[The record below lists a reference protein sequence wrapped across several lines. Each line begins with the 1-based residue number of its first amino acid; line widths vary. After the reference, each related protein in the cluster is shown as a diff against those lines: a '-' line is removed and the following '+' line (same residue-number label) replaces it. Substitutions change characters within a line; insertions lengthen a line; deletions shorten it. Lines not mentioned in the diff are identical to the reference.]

1 MKFANLKLATK
12 LGAAFFAV
20 VTLTAALGVFS
31 IIQLGKINT
40 STEDLATNWLPSIQ
54 TLGRL
59 RDSIGDFRRGEAL
72 HVMAL
77 DDKEMDEVDKRLEAS
92 KKKISEFAAKYQLL
106 ITNEDE
112 KKGYEQYKKA
122 LEAYYAANAKLM
134 TLSRG
139 GEKTLDQTK
148 DSYKGESRTTLNA
161 TTEVLRTLSDVNDK
175 GAEISRASAISTYSQ
190 AQNWVVAL
198 LGSVVV
204 IASLLALW
212 ITRSV
217 SKQLGGEPSDAAE
230 VARAVA
236 SGDLSGNIDVKPG
249 DSTSLMAQ
257 LKAMQQ
263 SLIQVVSN
271 VRSGSESVATASAQI
286 AQGNQDLS
294 SRTEEQASA
303 LEETAA
309 SMEELS
315 STVKQNAD
323 NAKQANQLAL
333 SASTVAIKGGEV
345 VSQVVLTMK
354 GINDSSKKIADIISV
369 IDGIAFQTNILAL
382 NAAVEAARAGEQGRG
397 FAVVASEVRNLA
409 GRSADA
415 AKEIKGLITA
425 SVERVAQGTAL
436 VDQAG
441 STMTEV
447 VSSIKRVTDIM
458 GEISAASAEQS
469 AGVAQV
475 GEAITQMDQATQQ
488 NAALVEESAAAA
500 ESLKG
505 QAQQLVGAVA
515 VFKLSGNEQSYAQNY
530 TSAPVAYAPA
540 PSSSYTTE
548 RRGPAR
554 AKNVTR
560 PNFKGK
566 EATTFTASRKT
577 GTDDEWA
584 SF

>member
-1 MKFANLKLATK
+1 MNFNQMKVSSRLSLGFGVVLTLMIVIIAVGLMRMSAINDAMSEVINNRAPKVEAMEDIAFKVMDNTRLVRNVILLTNEKSQATNKAAFEKNASEIKERFAYLDKHIVNPKDVAQLKETEAARSAFLDYSGEVMTLALAGKNDEATK
-12 LGAAFFAV
+12 ALYGEKYKTQATYIADIRGMIVSQKEHMREAGQRAAESYASARALIIGVGVAAAVLGI
-20 VTLTAALGVFS
+20 L
-31 IIQLGKINT
+31 
-40 STEDLATNWLPSIQ
+40 LA
-54 TLGRL
+54 
-59 RDSIGDFRRGEAL
+59 
-72 HVMAL
+72 
-77 DDKEMDEVDKRLEAS
+77 
-92 KKKISEFAAKYQLL
+92 LL
-106 ITNEDE
+106 IT
-112 KKGYEQYKKA
+112 
-122 LEAYYAANAKLM
+122 
-134 TLSRG
+134 
-139 GEKTLDQTK
+139 
-148 DSYKGESRTTLNA
+148 
-161 TTEVLRTLSDVNDK
+161 
-175 GAEISRASAISTYSQ
+175 
-190 AQNWVVAL
+190 
-198 LGSVVV
+198 
-204 IASLLALW
+204 
-212 ITRSV
+212 RSI
-217 SKQLGGEPSDAAE
+217 SKQLGGEPSTAADL
-230 VARAVA
+230 ARAVA
-236 SGDLSGNIDVKPG
+236 AGDLSGHIEVKPG
-249 DSTSLMAQ
+249 DSTSMLAQ
-257 LKAMQQ
+257 LKVMQH
-263 SLIQVVSN
+263 SLIQVVSD

-345 VSQVVLTMK
+345 VGQVVTTMK

-397 FAVVASEVRNLA
+397 FAVVASEVRSLA

-425 SVERVAQGTAL
+425 SVERVEQGTAL

-447 VSSIKRVTDIM
+447 VSAIKRVTDIM

-488 NAALVEESAAAA
+488 NTALVEESAAAA
-500 ESLKG
+500 ESLKV

-515 VFKLSGNEQSYAQNY
+515 VFKLSGNEQSYAQSY
-530 TSAPVAYAPA
+530 APAPAAYAPA
-540 PSSSYTTE
+540 PSSSYTAE

-560 PNFKGK
+560 PNFKGHA
-566 EATTFTASRKT
+566 ATPEPK
-577 GTDDEWA
+577 
-584 SF
+584 